1 MKTYTISTIC
11 AAAILSACAS
21 QKISQPE
28 CKLPENLNAKLQL
41 HNGQMRLVRAAPLE
55 KIEFSCS
62 VVQVEKDPTAL
73 NSYTLLS
80 TSYEVGDQ
88 RMQLRK

>member
-1 MKTYTISTIC
+1 MKNYLIVGSL
-11 AAAILSACAS
+11 AILSACAS
-21 QKISQPE
+21 PKISQPE
-28 CKLPENLNAKLQL
+28 CKMPADLNAKLEM
-41 HNGQMRLVRAAPLE
+41 HNGQMKLVRAAPLQ

-62 VVQVEKDPTAL
+62 VVQVEKDPTAV

-88 RMQLRK
+88 RVQLRK